1 MELHNIF
8 ITEQDMERLR
18 YLLEPSRIA
27 LSKDQK
33 HLGMLEQEL
42 DRAQVVRP
50 ADIPSDVVTMNS
62 RIRVRDLHNAKETTY
77 TLVFPRDAD
86 IAEGRISILAPIG
99 TALLG
104 YRVGD
109 VIEWDVP
116 GGKRKLRVEEVMY
129 QPEAAVRTIGVVSSR
144 SRRLPERAVV

>member
-1 MELHNIF
+1 
-8 ITEQDMERLR
+8 
-18 YLLEPSRIA
+18 
-27 LSKDQK
+27 
-33 HLGMLEQEL
+33 
-42 DRAQVVRP
+42 
-50 ADIPSDVVTMNS
+50 MNA
-62 RIRVRDLHNAKETTY
+62 RIRVTELHKAKETTY
-77 TLVFPRDAD
+77 KLVFRRDAD
-86 IAEGRISILAPIG
+86 IAEGRISIRAHIG
-99 TALLG
+99 TALVG